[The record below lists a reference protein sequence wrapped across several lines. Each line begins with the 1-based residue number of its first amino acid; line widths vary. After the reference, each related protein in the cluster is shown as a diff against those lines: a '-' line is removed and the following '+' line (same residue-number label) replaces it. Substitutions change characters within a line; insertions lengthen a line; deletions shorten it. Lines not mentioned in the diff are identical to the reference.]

1 MRPLICDGR
10 ISGKIINAIF
20 YLIAA
25 LIFVTINVSA
35 GDTLTA
41 NDTVASK
48 DLAQNLS
55 NFSDLVLL
63 NGTVYT
69 VNTSTNWD
77 RQPLQALAISGKKI
91 VYVGDDEVARA
102 RIGPDTE
109 VIDLCGKM
117 VLPGFIDAHIHPMI
131 SVMLMAGVDL
141 TDVRTS
147 NDYIKKVKDYAEKN
161 RDEKVIRGFGWNYPP
176 FNATGPTKEL
186 LDGVV
191 SNKPVLL
198 TAIDGHSYW
207 ANSKALEIANITRDT
222 PDPAGGRIE
231 RDPKT
236 GEPSGTLRE
245 SACFMLIS
253 SSLPPIGEDEIK
265 QRIAQVLDMASS
277 EGITTV
283 HDSAVI
289 LNQVSSYSDLEKE
302 GKLNVRVFGEM
313 YCNQAL
319 GLDQIPYLIA
329 ERRNHSSGLFRLNIA
344 KLFADGIIEG
354 HTGFLLEPYADMPG
368 FRGTPVWTP
377 EAFREM
383 ISALDKEGFQIEV
396 HCMGDGAVRMS
407 LDAFENARKEN
418 GPRDSRHKI
427 AHIET
432 ISPHDI
438 PRFASLGAIP
448 VLQPI
453 WFYYTPFIDSAT
465 LPALG
470 PERTA
475 GIYPMKSFIDSGS
488 IVACGTD
495 WPLAV
500 DYLTLRPLDS
510 IRTGV
515 VGLPLSKEDNITKR
529 FHPEERVDLKT
540 MVEVATCNGAYASFM
555 EDETGSLKAGNLA
568 DLVVIDRDIFKVP
581 AEDINNARV
590 LMTVLEGREVFR
602 DNSTLPSA
610 GNAVE
615 SWLSL

>member
-1 MRPLICDGR
+1 MKSLISDAQILSFAR
-10 ISGKIINAIF
+10 TVTLYLAITLILMISIVTAEG
-20 YLIAA
+20 IAQ
-25 LIFVTINVSA
+25 
-35 GDTLTA
+35 TLSQPA
-41 NDTVASK
+41 
-48 DLAQNLS
+48 
-55 NFSDLVLL
+55 DLVLF

-69 VNTSTNWD
+69 VNTSTIWD
-77 RQPLQALAISGKKI
+77 QHPMQAIAVSGKRI
-91 VYVGDDEVARA
+91 VYIGDNDGARA
-102 RIGPDTE
+102 YAGPGTE
-109 VIDLCGKM
+109 AIDLGGKM
-117 VLPGFIDAHIHPMI
+117 VLPGFIDAHMHPLI

-141 TDVRTS
+141 TDVSTS
-147 NDYIKKVKDYAEKN
+147 KDYVKKVKDYADKN
-161 RDEKVIRGFGWNYPP
+161 RDAKVIRGFGWNYPP

-186 LDGVV
+186 LDDIVPD
-191 SNKPVLL
+191 KPVLL

-207 ANSKALEIANITRDT
+207 ANSKALEMANITRDT

-253 SSLPPIGEDEIK
+253 SSLPPIGQDEIR
-265 QRIAQVLDMASS
+265 QRLTQVLDMASR

-289 LNQVSSYSDLEKE
+289 LNQISSYSDLEK
-302 GKLNVRVFGEM
+302 GGRLNVRVLGEM

-319 GLDQIPYLIA
+319 GLDQIPYLEA
-329 ERRNHSSGLFRLNIA
+329 ERKNHSLGLFRLNAA
-344 KLFADGIIEG
+344 KLFADGIIES
-354 HTGFLLEPYADMPG
+354 HTGLLLEPYADMPG
-368 FRGTPVWTP
+368 YRGTPVWEP
-377 EAFREM
+377 EAFRKM

-427 AHIET
+427 AHIEI
-432 ISPHDI
+432 ISPKDV
-438 PRFASLGAIP
+438 PRFKSLGVIP

-453 WFYYTPFIDSAT
+453 WFYYTPFIDKVT

-475 GIYPMKSFIDSGS
+475 RIYPMKSLVDSGAV
-488 IVACGTD
+488 VACGTD
-495 WPLAV
+495 WPLAI

-515 VGLPLSKEDNITKR
+515 AGLPLSKESNITKP

-540 MVEVATCNGAYASFM
+540 MVEVATINGAYASFM
-555 EDETGSLKAGNLA
+555 ENETGSLEVGKLA
-568 DLVVIDRDIFKVP
+568 DLVVMDRNIFKMP
-581 AEDINNARV
+581 AKDINDARV

-602 DNSTLPSA
+602 DNS
-610 GNAVE
+610 
-615 SWLSL
+615 SLYMPVQLIP